1 MTPSPTKSSLDL
13 SVVIPIYNERENL
26 VPLEEKLNETL
37 SSLDLDYEIVLVDDG
52 SQDGSGDMIG
62 KLQQHNPHLRLIRFS
77 ENFGQ
82 SAAFMAGFRA
92 ARGRII
98 ITMDADLQ
106 NDPAD
111 IPLLLE
117 KTGEFDVVCGWRH
130 ERNDPWIKK
139 ISSKIANAVRNKL
152 SQETIADTGCSL
164 KAFRR
169 ECFDPLILFNGMH
182 RFFPTLMKMEGFTVT
197 CPGRRSGGSFGGG
210 NTAIAAVPKPKEV
223 PTLATTPRPANIQA
237 QGNPRSP
244 VVCAKRPRRP
254 RAVHGL
260 GTPIPRR
267 VAAPSRQS

>member
-1 MTPSPTKSSLDL
+1 MNPQQTKKSLDL

-37 SSLDLDYEIVLVDDG
+37 IGLNLDYEVILVDDG
-52 SQDGSGDMIG
+52 SQDGSSELIR
-62 KLQQHNPHLRLIRFS
+62 KLQKHNPHLRLIRFQG
-77 ENFGQ
+77 NFGQ

-92 ARGRII
+92 ALGRII
-98 ITMDADLQ
+98 VTMDADLQ

-139 ISSKIANAVRNKL
+139 VSSKIANAVRNRL
-152 SQETIADTGCSL
+152 SEETIADTGCSL

-169 ECFDPLILFNGMH
+169 ECCDPLVLFNGMH

-197 CPGRRSGGSFGGG
+197 EVKVRHHSRLHGQSKYNIRNRLWSSWNNLLGVRWLKKRRLNYHVIEES
-210 NTAIAAVPKPKEV
+210 
-223 PTLATTPRPANIQA
+223 
-237 QGNPRSP
+237 
-244 VVCAKRPRRP
+244 
-254 RAVHGL
+254 
-260 GTPIPRR
+260 
-267 VAAPSRQS
+267 

>member
-1 MTPSPTKSSLDL
+1 MCPSPTKKALDL
-13 SVVIPIYNERENL
+13 SVVIPIYNERDNL

-37 SSLDLDYEIVLVDDG
+37 PNLDLNYEVVLVDDG
-52 SQDGSGDMIG
+52 SQDGSAELIG
-62 KLQQHNPHLRLIRFS
+62 KLQKHNPNLRLVRFAD
-77 ENFGQ
+77 NFGQ

-98 ITMDADLQ
+98 VTMDADLQ

-139 ISSKIANAVRNKL
+139 VSSKIANAVRNQL

-169 ECFDPLILFNGMH
+169 ECTDFLVLFNGMH
-182 RFFPTLMKMEGFTVT
+182 RFFPTLMKMEGFSVT
-197 CPGRRSGGSFGGG
+197 EVKVSHHCRLHGKSKYNIRNRLWASWNDLMGVRWLKKRRLKYHV
-210 NTAIAAVPKPKEV
+210 IEEE
-223 PTLATTPRPANIQA
+223 
-237 QGNPRSP
+237 
-244 VVCAKRPRRP
+244 
-254 RAVHGL
+254 
-260 GTPIPRR
+260 
-267 VAAPSRQS
+267 

>member
-1 MTPSPTKSSLDL
+1 MSSSQTKNSLDL
-13 SVVIPIYNERENL
+13 SVVIPIYNERDNI

-37 SSLDLDYEIVLVDDG
+37 PNLDLDYEVVLIDDG
-52 SQDGSGDMIG
+52 SKDGSAELIVQ
-62 KLQQHNPHLRLIRFS
+62 LQKHNPHLRLIRFTG
-77 ENFGQ
+77 NFGQ
-82 SAAFMAGFRA
+82 SAAFMAGFHA

-139 ISSKIANAVRNKL
+139 ISSKIANAVRNSL
-152 SQETIADTGCSL
+152 SEETIADTGCSL

-169 ECFDPLILFNGMH
+169 ECFDQLVLFNGMH

-197 CPGRRSGGSFGGG
+197 EVKVSHHCRLHGQSKYNIRNRLWVSWNDLMGVRWLKKRRL
-210 NTAIAAVPKPKEV
+210 NYHVIEED
-223 PTLATTPRPANIQA
+223 
-237 QGNPRSP
+237 
-244 VVCAKRPRRP
+244 
-254 RAVHGL
+254 
-260 GTPIPRR
+260 
-267 VAAPSRQS
+267 

>member
-1 MTPSPTKSSLDL
+1 MYSSPAKKSLDL

-37 SSLDLDYEIVLVDDG
+37 AGLKLDYEVVLVDDG
-52 SQDGSGDMIG
+52 SRDGSAELIG
-62 KLQQHNPHLRLIRFS
+62 KLQKHNSRLRLIRFA
-77 ENFGQ
+77 ENAGQ

-92 ARGRII
+92 ANGRII
-98 ITMDADLQ
+98 VTMDADLQ

-117 KTGEFDVVCGWRH
+117 KIEEFDVVCGWRH

-139 ISSKIANAVRNKL
+139 ISSKIANAVRNQL

-169 ECFDPLILFNGMH
+169 ECIAPLVLFNGMH

-197 CPGRRSGGSFGGG
+197 EVKVRHHCRLHGQSKYNIRNRLWVSWNDLLGVRWLKKRRLSYD
-210 NTAIAAVPKPKEV
+210 
-223 PTLATTPRPANIQA
+223 
-237 QGNPRSP
+237 
-244 VVCAKRPRRP
+244 VVEEN
-254 RAVHGL
+254 
-260 GTPIPRR
+260 
-267 VAAPSRQS
+267 